1 MKRHFLMRLV
11 WFWLCALGCGSFA
24 LLAQSGKPLA
34 SVDGNLAFAHV
45 QKLVSFGPRPPGS
58 AAMRKTQAYL
68 IEQLKKCGLAVEEQ
82 DFLAATPIGST
93 GMKNIVAR
101 IPGKQ
106 GQAVVVGSHYDT
118 KYMPNAFFVGANDGG
133 SSTGLLLEIARV
145 LSLRKLNC
153 PVCLVFFDGEEA
165 FQQWSP
171 SDSLYGSRAVVENMK
186 RKGTLSQVRAMFL
199 LDMIGDRELVLEKDY
214 SSTSWLVDLVW
225 QSARELGYQKH
236 LSSFPK
242 AMDDDH
248 VPFLR
253 AGIPSVDL
261 IDFEYGFNNLY
272 WHTSNDTLDKV
283 SPRSLKV
290 TGDILLRSLEK
301 LCSRP

>member
-1 MKRHFLMRLV
+1 ML
-11 WFWLCALGCGSFA
+11 
-24 LLAQSGKPLA
+24 Q
-34 SVDGNLAFAHV
+34 
-45 QKLVSFGPRPPGS
+45 
-58 AAMRKTQAYL
+58 T
-68 IEQLKKCGLAVEEQ
+68 
-82 DFLAATPIGST
+82 
-93 GMKNIVAR
+93 
-101 IPGKQ
+101 
-106 GQAVVVGSHYDT
+106 
-118 KYMPNAFFVGANDGG
+118 
-133 SSTGLLLEIARV
+133 
-145 LSLRKLNC
+145 
-153 PVCLVFFDGEEA
+153 GEEA

-171 SDSLYGSRAVVENMK
+171 SDSLYGSRAFVENMK

-272 WHTSNDTLDKV
+272 WHTANDTLDKV
-283 SPRSLKV
+283 SPKSLKV
-290 TGDILLRSLEK
+290 AGDILLRSLEK